1 MRIRKKSEDPV
12 WKKSKR
18 GFRGYPVLTVAYYG
32 PDDKR
37 ATKVAVGLIRSEDS
51 KADILERIFTTDSD
65 ARYDLSIRKRVAA
78 HMEEQA
84 PASVAMS
91 QAILGCPHEEGI
103 DYAEGTS
110 CPHCPAWDRVN
121 PFAAARAQLLAEALM
136 RELNHD
142 DADDKGGAQGNI
154 ASPGE

>member
-18 GFRGYPVLTVAYYG
+18 GFRGYPVLTVTYYG
-32 PDDKR
+32 PDNMR
-37 ATKVAVGLIRSEDS
+37 ATKVAVGLIREED
-51 KADILERIFTTDSD
+51 DEPEILERIFTSDSD
-65 ARYDLSIRKRVAA
+65 ARYDLSIRKRVLA
-78 HMEEQA
+78 HMTAEA

-91 QAILGCPHEEGI
+91 HAILGCPHEEGI

-121 PFAAARAQLLAEALM
+121 PLAATRAQFLAEALM
-136 RELNHD
+136 RHLDANTED
-142 DADDKGGAQGNI
+142 D
-154 ASPGE
+154 E